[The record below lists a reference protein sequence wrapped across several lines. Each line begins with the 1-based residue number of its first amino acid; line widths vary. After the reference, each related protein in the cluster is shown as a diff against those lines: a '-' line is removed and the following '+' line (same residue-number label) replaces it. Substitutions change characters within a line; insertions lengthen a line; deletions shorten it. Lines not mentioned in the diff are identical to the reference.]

1 MQGSGVDSELND
13 YGRAQAKLFFESYK
27 GIAFDKIYTS
37 ALQRTQQT
45 VAHFIEQGIPFEK
58 LSGLNEIS
66 WGMKEGQAITPEE
79 DEYYNYMLNQWQ
91 HGDTSLRIE
100 GGESPDEVVQRM
112 IPAIQH
118 IMSKEGEQTILI
130 CMHGRAMRI
139 LLCHLLNYPLKSMD
153 MFEHE
158 NLCLYILNYTG
169 SIFNIELY
177 NNTYH
182 LKSLKEEPVNLETR
196 S

>member
-13 YGRAQAKLFFESYK
+13 YGRTQAKLFFETYK
-27 GIAFDKIYTS
+27 GVAFDKIYTS
-37 ALQRTQQT
+37 TLQRTQQT
-45 VAHFIEQGIPFEK
+45 VAHFIELGIPFEK

-66 WGMKEGQAITPEE
+66 WGKKEGQAITPEE

-112 IPAIQH
+112 IPAVKH

-182 LKSLKEEPVNLETR
+182 LKSLKEEPVNLEAR